1 MSDHDERDTAR
12 RLREVREYLNL
23 SQQYL
28 SDQTGIPRSAI
39 SDIERGERRVS
50 AIELRRLADVFGYRV
65 GYFVGEEEPPGALEG
80 PAAAL
85 ARQAS
90 ELTPQDQREVRR
102 FIGYLRQSRGEGR

>member
-1 MSDHDERDTAR
+1 MGEYDEGLTAQ
-12 RLREVREYLNL
+12 RLRDVREYLNL

-39 SDIERGERRVS
+39 SDIERGTRRVT
-50 AIELRRLADVFGYRV
+50 AMELRRLADVFGYRV
-65 GYFVGEEEPPGALEG
+65 GYFLGEEEPPGEFEG

-90 ELTPQDQREVRR
+90 ELTPQDQLEVRR
-102 FIGYLRQSRGEGR
+102 FIGYLRETRGNGS